1 MVLLQ
6 HRLNVKLSQRQILTP
21 GLVQMV
27 SVLAL
32 NKLELKD
39 MITAEMVEN
48 PVLEELEDAVPM
60 LDDVGRQEEER
71 DRIAAKATTEEN
83 PITATETKDPF
94 EEIDFGSFFQEY
106 LDPGYR
112 SSGEME
118 EIEKPSFENFLS
130 KPGNLTD
137 HLLWQLGAISL
148 RPPVHEAAEIII
160 GNLNEDG
167 YLIASDEEILG
178 IVPVAAPEADAETQA
193 KIVGEAEALG
203 IAAVVPDPAS
213 LESAPDSA
221 SLDPASDNLASDDT
235 ATVDSAPESDF
246 SSLDPTAGS
255 AHLSASGLS
264 DYRTPSSDLTS
275 LDQPPVK
282 SLGEGWTVEALQ
294 EEAAQRSA
302 YTSAQ
307 SALRNAPAPA
317 PARNDAAY
325 GKSTTAAS
333 EPSASASPN
342 PPSANNGAASGHA
355 ATAARM
361 QVSFT
366 LPDLHEALEVVRQL
380 DPPGIACRDLRE
392 CLLRQLR
399 YHMQQLQQ
407 GRDRNGATPNAANGS
422 ATANGAATSS
432 GGASANGTANT
443 NGAAPTDSTEQVL
456 NDAIAVVDQHLH
468 AVTLKQFKEIAKAIG
483 RSVEAVQVAL
493 DYVRT
498 LDPRPGLQYNKT
510 PARLI
515 EPDVAFVKHGDE
527 WLIIMNDEDMPQLR
541 LNPAYKRLLTREG
554 NDKDTRN
561 YVKDR
566 YKSAIQLIKNIEQR
580 KQTITK
586 VCYSIVA
593 RQQDFLERGID
604 QLKPMMIKEVA
615 EEIGVHPSTVSRAV
629 ANKYVHTPQGVFE
642 LRYFFSES
650 VQGPEGGGTSL
661 LILKRR
667 VKKLIEDEDPSRP
680 LTDEQITRILQS
692 QGIDVTRRTVAKYR
706 EDMKIPSTHQRRVK
720 K

>member
-6 HRLNVKLSQRQILTP
+6 HKLNVKLSQRQILTP

-39 MITAEMVEN
+39 MINAEMVEN
-48 PVLEELEDAVPM
+48 PVLEELEDAIPM

-71 DRIAAKATTEEN
+71 DRLAAKVTAPAEEG
-83 PITATETKDPF
+83 PTIADEKKDPF
-94 EEIDFGSFFQEY
+94 EEIDFGSFFQDY

-130 KPGNLTD
+130 KPGNLSD
-137 HLLWQLGAISL
+137 HLLWQLGAISV
-148 RPPVHEAAEIII
+148 RPPVHQAAELII
-160 GNLNEDG
+160 GNLNEEG
-167 YLIASDEEILG
+167 YLIASDEELLG
-178 IVPVAAPEADAETQA
+178 IAPVAAPEADVEVAA

-203 IAAVVPDPAS
+203 LAVVEAPVVTSDPDGS
-213 LESAPDSA
+213 D
-221 SLDPASDNLASDDT
+221 LD
-235 ATVDSAPESDF
+235 
-246 SSLDPTAGS
+246 
-255 AHLSASGLS
+255 ASGLVPEDFAGLETGLS
-264 DYRTPSSDLTS
+264 QSTAEDAGTGLCGDGASPRPGGAEPRHHTNVGHEVGPDIHADISGEIPAAGIQAADA
-275 LDQPPVK
+275 QPNASHGSNGAV
-282 SLGEGWTVEALQ
+282 T
-294 EEAAQRSA
+294 
-302 YTSAQ
+302 
-307 SALRNAPAPA
+307 APAWMEA
-317 PARNDAAY
+317 
-325 GKSTTAAS
+325 
-333 EPSASASPN
+333 
-342 PPSANNGAASGHA
+342 
-355 ATAARM
+355 
-361 QVSFT
+361 VSFT
-366 LPDLHEALEVVRQL
+366 VADLHEALEVVRQF

-392 CLLRQLR
+392 CLLYQLR
-399 YHMQQLQQ
+399 YHLEQLQLH
-407 GRDRNGATPNAANGS
+407 RNGS
-422 ATANGAATSS
+422 AL
-432 GGASANGTANT
+432 
-443 NGAAPTDSTEQVL
+443 TEQVVR
-456 NDAIAVVDQHLH
+456 DAIAVVDQHLK
-468 AVTLKQFKEIAKAIG
+468 AVTLKQFKEIGRAIG
-483 RSVEAVQVAL
+483 RPVEAVQAAL

-498 LDPRPGLQYNKT
+498 LDPRPGLRYNKV
-510 PARLI
+510 PARPI

-527 WLIIMNDEDMPQLR
+527 WLVIMNDDDMPQLR
-541 LNPAYKRLLTREG
+541 LNPAYKRLMTRDG
-554 NDKDTRN
+554 NDRDTRN

-580 KQTITK
+580 KQTIAK

-667 VKKLIEDEDPSRP
+667 VKKLIEEEDPSRP

-692 QGIDVTRRTVAKYR
+692 QGIQVTRRTVAKYR

>member
-1 MVLLQ
+1 VLLQ
-6 HRLNVKLSQRQILTP
+6 HKLNVKLSQRQILTP

-39 MITAEMVEN
+39 MINAEMVEN
-48 PVLEELEDAVPM
+48 PVLEELEDAVPL

-71 DRIAAKATTEEN
+71 DRLAAKATSEEG
-83 PITATETKDPF
+83 PTIADEKKDPF
-94 EEIDFGSFFQEY
+94 EEIDFGSFFQDY

-130 KPGNLTD
+130 KPGNLSD
-137 HLLWQLGAISL
+137 HLLWQLGAISV
-148 RPPVHEAAEIII
+148 RPPVHQAAELII
-160 GNLNEDG
+160 GNLNEEG
-167 YLIASDEEILG
+167 YLIASDEELLG
-178 IVPVAAPEADAETQA
+178 IAPVAAPEADVEVAA
-193 KIVGEAEALG
+193 KIIGEAEALG
-203 IAAVVPDPAS
+203 LAVARVSTEKSDFETSGLAPEDIDPEEADLSEPTAEAAGTESLVEQEQDDEPELEPEIAAEVQAAEAPLPSAAS
-213 LESAPDSA
+213 HGTNAA
-221 SLDPASDNLASDDT
+221 GAAGTGT
-235 ATVDSAPESDF
+235 AT
-246 SSLDPTAGS
+246 
-255 AHLSASGLS
+255 
-264 DYRTPSSDLTS
+264 
-275 LDQPPVK
+275 
-282 SLGEGWTVEALQ
+282 
-294 EEAAQRSA
+294 
-302 YTSAQ
+302 
-307 SALRNAPAPA
+307 A
-317 PARNDAAY
+317 PARI
-325 GKSTTAAS
+325 AS
-333 EPSASASPN
+333 
-342 PPSANNGAASGHA
+342 
-355 ATAARM
+355 
-361 QVSFT
+361 VSFT
-366 LPDLHEALEVVRQL
+366 RVDLHEALEVVRQF
-380 DPPGIACRDLRE
+380 DPQGIACRDLRE
-392 CLLRQLR
+392 CLLYQLR
-399 YHMQQLQQ
+399 YHLEQLQQ
-407 GRDRNGATPNAANGS
+407 HRNGS
-422 ATANGAATSS
+422 ALS
-432 GGASANGTANT
+432 
-443 NGAAPTDSTEQVL
+443 EQVVR
-456 NDAIAVVDQHLH
+456 DAIAVVDQHLK
-468 AVTLKQFKEIAKAIG
+468 AVTLKQFKEIARAVG
-483 RSVEAVQVAL
+483 RPVEAVQAGL
-493 DYVRT
+493 EYVRT
-498 LDPRPGLQYNKT
+498 LDPRPGLRYNKV

-527 WLIIMNDEDMPQLR
+527 WLVIMNDEDMPQLR
-541 LNPAYKRLLTREG
+541 LNPAYKRLLTRDG
-554 NDKDTRN
+554 NDRDTRN

-593 RQQDFLERGID
+593 RQEDFLERGID

-667 VKKLIEDEDPSRP
+667 VKKLIEEEDPSRP

-692 QGIDVTRRTVAKYR
+692 QGIQVTRRTVAKYR

>member
-39 MITAEMVEN
+39 MINAEMVEN
-48 PVLEELEDAVPM
+48 PVLEELEDAVPL

-71 DRIAAKATTEEN
+71 DRIAAKATSEEVA
-83 PITATETKDPF
+83 PVADEKKDPF
-94 EEIDFGSFFQEY
+94 EEIDFGSFFQDY

-130 KPGNLTD
+130 KAGNLTD
-137 HLLWQLGAISL
+137 HLLWQLGAISI
-148 RPPVHEAAEIII
+148 RPPVREAAELII
-160 GNLNEDG
+160 GNLNDEG
-167 YLIASDEEILG
+167 YLIASDDELLG
-178 IVPVAAPEADAETQA
+178 VTPVAAPEADAEAQA
-193 KIVGEAEALG
+193 KIVGQAEALG
-203 IAAVVPDPAS
+203 LTAAAVDP
-213 LESAPDSA
+213 E
-221 SLDPASDNLASDDT
+221 T
-235 ATVDSAPESDF
+235 SAPELASQQDGTLSELDGSVSSPSISSSSISSSATPLGSSFSDF
-246 SSLDPTAGS
+246 DLSDDLLSELPPSSHGLAAHWSAPS
-255 AHLSASGLS
+255 AHDHAFLATEIAADVSATSAS
-264 DYRTPSSDLTS
+264 
-275 LDQPPVK
+275 
-282 SLGEGWTVEALQ
+282 Q
-294 EEAAQRSA
+294 E
-302 YTSAQ
+302 
-307 SALRNAPAPA
+307 APAPVGA
-317 PARNDAAY
+317 TMNPVSNTSSNA
-325 GKSTTAAS
+325 GTTTST
-333 EPSASASPN
+333 
-342 PPSANNGAASGHA
+342 NNGSFNGASSGAGA
-355 ATAARM
+355 ATARAPLA
-361 QVSFT
+361 VGFA
-366 LPDLHEALEVVRQL
+366 LVDLHEALDVVRQL
-380 DPPGIACRDLRE
+380 DPPGVASRDLRE
-392 CLLRQLR
+392 CLLYQLR
-399 YHMQQLQQ
+399 YHLLQLQQ
-407 GRDRNGATPNAANGS
+407 HRNGNGAT
-422 ATANGAATSS
+422 
-432 GGASANGTANT
+432 
-443 NGAAPTDSTEQVL
+443 EQIV

-468 AVTLKQFKEIAKAIG
+468 AVTRKQFKEIARAMG
-483 RSVEAVQVAL
+483 RPVEAVQAAL

-554 NDKDTRN
+554 NDRETRN

-604 QLKPMMIKEVA
+604 HLKPMMIKEVA

>member
-6 HRLNVKLSQRQILTP
+6 HKLNVKLSQRQILTP

-32 NKLELKD
+32 NKLELRD
-39 MITAEMVEN
+39 MINAEMVEN
-48 PVLEELEDAVPM
+48 PVLEELEDAVPL

-71 DRIAAKATTEEN
+71 DRLAARATTTPEEG
-83 PITATETKDPF
+83 PTIADEKKDPF
-94 EEIDFGSFFQEY
+94 EEIDFGSFFQDY

-130 KPGNLTD
+130 KPGNLSD
-137 HLLWQLGAISL
+137 HLLWQLGAISV
-148 RPPVHEAAEIII
+148 RPAVHQAAELII
-160 GNLNEDG
+160 GNLNEEG
-167 YLIASDEEILG
+167 YLIASDEELLG
-178 IVPVAAPEADAETQA
+178 IAPVAPPEADVEAAA
-193 KIVGEAEALG
+193 KLVGEAEALG
-203 IAAVVPDPAS
+203 LAV
-213 LESAPDSA
+213 ESAGENSNLEA
-221 SLDPASDNLASDDT
+221 SYLASEDFAADDNI
-235 ATVDSAPESDF
+235 V
-246 SSLDPTAGS
+246 
-255 AHLSASGLS
+255 
-264 DYRTPSSDLTS
+264 SDLTAEKTGIES
-275 LDQPPVK
+275 ASDTRDVLETGPESSAAIQMVEPPV
-282 SLGEGWTVEALQ
+282 S
-294 EEAAQRSA
+294 
-302 YTSAQ
+302 TSA
-307 SALRNAPAPA
+307 SHGINGSGATATGAATA
-317 PARNDAAY
+317 PARIPDVNFSLA
-325 GKSTTAAS
+325 
-333 EPSASASPN
+333 
-342 PPSANNGAASGHA
+342 
-355 ATAARM
+355 
-361 QVSFT
+361 
-366 LPDLHEALEVVRQL
+366 DLHEALEVVRQF
-380 DPPGIACRDLRE
+380 DPQGIACRDLRE
-392 CLLRQLR
+392 CLLYQLR
-399 YHMQQLQQ
+399 YHMEQLQLH
-407 GRDRNGATPNAANGS
+407 RNGNAL
-422 ATANGAATSS
+422 
-432 GGASANGTANT
+432 
-443 NGAAPTDSTEQVL
+443 TEQVVK
-456 NDAIAVVDQHLH
+456 DAIAVVDQHLK
-468 AVTLKQFKEIAKAIG
+468 AVTLKQFKEIARAIG
-483 RSVEAVQVAL
+483 RPVEAVQAAL

-498 LDPRPGLQYNKT
+498 LDPRPGLRYNKV

-527 WLIIMNDEDMPQLR
+527 WLVIMNDEDMPQLR

-554 NDKDTRN
+554 NDRDTRN

-580 KQTITK
+580 KQTIAK

-667 VKKLIEDEDPSRP
+667 VKKLIEEEDPSRP

-692 QGIDVTRRTVAKYR
+692 QGIQVTRRTVAKYR